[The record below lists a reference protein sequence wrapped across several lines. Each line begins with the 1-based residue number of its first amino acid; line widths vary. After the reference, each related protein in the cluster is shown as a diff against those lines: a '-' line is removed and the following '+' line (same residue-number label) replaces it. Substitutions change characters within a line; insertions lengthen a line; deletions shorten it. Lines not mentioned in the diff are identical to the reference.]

1 MGDIKEMYH
10 EIFVSPKG
18 RNVLRFVRH
27 KFSTDPM
34 EDYKMSIHI
43 FGKMYSPCIV
53 NWVVKKAGKDQTKNY
68 SKRAI

>member
-1 MGDIKEMYH
+1 
-10 EIFVSPKG
+10 
-18 RNVLRFVRH
+18 
-27 KFSTDPM
+27 M